1 MPETTAQSAFPLFRT
16 IAAMVGATAV
26 LGGIAA
32 YLIPSVF
39 PDAEQ
44 VNKTVIV
51 VAILVGS
58 LSVVSM
64 VIVAIAAPFS
74 VKALVT
80 AFFASMGIRM
90 IGVLG
95 GAKLMTINEFVPS
108 GKPLAMTLAAI
119 YLPLLMIE
127 VAAIMVY
134 VNANALAQAN
144 GSSSGS
150 SSNESASVAGSNVST
165 EAGA

>member
-1 MPETTAQSAFPLFRT
+1 MAENTAHPPFPLIRT
-16 IAAMVGATAV
+16 IICMIGATAV
-26 LGGIAA
+26 LAGIASF
-32 YLIPSVF
+32 LIPQVF

-51 VAILVGS
+51 AAILIGS

-64 VIVAIAAPFS
+64 VVIAIAAPFG
-74 VKALVT
+74 VKMLVT

-95 GAKLMTINEFVPS
+95 GAKLMTNSEFIPT
-108 GKPLAMTLAAI
+108 GKPLALTLGAI

-134 VNANALAQAN
+134 INRNTLLATQN
-144 GSSSGS
+144 
-150 SSNESASVAGSNVST
+150 SAGTNVST

>member
-26 LGGIAA
+26 LGGIASF
-32 YLIPSVF
+32 LIPTLF

-44 VNKTVIV
+44 VNKTVV
-51 VAILVGS
+51 SACVLVGS

-64 VIVAIAAPFS
+64 FIVGIAAPFGIR
-74 VKALVT
+74 ALVT
-80 AFFASMGIRM
+80 AFVASMGIRM

-95 GAKLMTINEFVPS
+95 GAKLLTINEFLPT

-134 VNANALAQAN
+134 VNATGSA
-144 GSSSGS
+144 SSSSDASGGPS
-150 SSNESASVAGSNVST
+150 SAANPNVST

>member
-1 MPETTAQSAFPLFRT
+1 
-16 IAAMVGATAV
+16 MVGATAV
-26 LGGIAA
+26 LAGIASF
-32 YLIPSVF
+32 LIPQVF
-39 PDAEQ
+39 PGAEQ

-51 VAILVGS
+51 VAILIGS

-64 VIVAIAAPFS
+64 VVVAIAAPFS
-74 VKALVT
+74 VKALVS
-80 AFFASMGIRM
+80 AYFASMGIRM

-95 GAKLMTINEFVPS
+95 GAKIMTMNEFVPT

-134 VNANALAQAN
+134 VNRNSLQA
-144 GSSSGS
+144 
-150 SSNESASVAGSNVST
+150 AKQAAGTNVPT